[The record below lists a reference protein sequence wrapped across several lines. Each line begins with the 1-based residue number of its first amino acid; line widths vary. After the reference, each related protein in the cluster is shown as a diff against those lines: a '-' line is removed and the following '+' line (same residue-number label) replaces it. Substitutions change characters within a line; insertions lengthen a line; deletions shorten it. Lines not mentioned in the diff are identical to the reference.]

1 MASRV
6 DTAPDSAGHVDP
18 PNDTVWQRRPG
29 VAPPRWRVRHRV
41 RAMLSEHPALYLP
54 VARRK
59 YPGPSPE
66 VIGPTTELVIDGYT
80 RSACT
85 FAVYALQLA
94 QDRPVRLAHHLH
106 APAQLVEAARR
117 AIPAL
122 LVIRE
127 PKGAILSQLV
137 REPNVD
143 MRDALMA
150 YARFHALLAP
160 YRDRLEVGEFGE
172 VTTDF
177 GAVIRR
183 LNRRF
188 GTSFAVFDHT
198 EENSR
203 EAFEL
208 IKERPTL
215 STAVL
220 GFESGVVSLE
230 EVRRSLR
237 PDRRREVGNDLWIPS
252 PRRDR
257 DKQALR
263 SLWHHRSMAGLRRRA
278 EDAYRVLVPSSA
290 SAVA

>member
-1 MASRV
+1 
-6 DTAPDSAGHVDP
+6 
-18 PNDTVWQRRPG
+18 
-29 VAPPRWRVRHRV
+29 
-41 RAMLSEHPALYLP
+41 
-54 VARRK
+54 
-59 YPGPSPE
+59 

-106 APAQLVEAARR
+106 APAQLVEAARKSV
-117 AIPAL
+117 PAL
-122 LVIRE
+122 LVVRE
-127 PKGAILSQLV
+127 PEGAILSQLV

-143 MRDALMA
+143 MRDALTA
-150 YARFHALLAP
+150 YARFHERLGA
-160 YRDRLEVGEFGE
+160 YRDRLEVGEFAQ
-172 VTTDF
+172 VTSDF

-183 LNRRF
+183 LNQRF
-188 GTSFAVFDHT
+188 GTSFDVFDHT
-198 EENSR
+198 EEHSR

-220 GFESGVVSLE
+220 GFESGVVSVE

-237 PDRRREVGNDLWIPS
+237 PGRRRVATDDLWIPS
-252 PRRDR
+252 TGRDR

-263 SLWHHRSMAGLRRRA
+263 SLWNDPSMTRLRRRA
-278 EDAYRVLVPSSA
+278 EKAHRIFVPA
-290 SAVA
+290 APAVA